1 MLFYKSSTLA
11 MYMMAK
17 LIQGIYFKFAHD
29 GKVPLIPWF
38 DSILYALSTALVF
51 HAAVMEPQAM
61 RPGYYKFLERLAGGH
76 FAEVNRPLLDCY
88 GVCSSKLYPTY
99 QSPLIN

>member
-29 GKVPLIPWF
+29 RKVPIIPWF

-51 HAAVMEPQAM
+51 HAAVVEPQAM
-61 RPGYYKFLERLAGGH
+61 RPGYYKFLERLTGGY
-76 FAEVNRPLLDCY
+76 FAVVNRPLMDCY
-88 GVCSSKLYPTY
+88 GVCSSKLFPIYPLP
-99 QSPLIN
+99 SIN